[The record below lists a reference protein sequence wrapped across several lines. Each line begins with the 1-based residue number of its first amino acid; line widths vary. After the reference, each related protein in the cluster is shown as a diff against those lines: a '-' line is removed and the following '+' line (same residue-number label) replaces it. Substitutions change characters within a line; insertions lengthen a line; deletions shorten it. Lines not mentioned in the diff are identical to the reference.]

1 MAEPA
6 EQELRVSSLELFF
19 DLVFV
24 FTITQLTSVLS
35 HELDLV
41 GLARMA
47 LLLAVIWWMYGG
59 YAWLTNA
66 VPPRKASTR
75 GLLVLAMVAY
85 LVLAISVPSAFEA
98 DRWVFAVAYLVIVL
112 VHSGVFLT
120 TADPG
125 SRRGILQI
133 LPSNLA
139 VSLLL
144 FVAAAVPD
152 GPWRWACWTVVAV
165 ALWISPLIR
174 IPSEISVRPSHFV
187 ERHGLVLIIAFG
199 ESVVAV
205 GIGAAGL
212 EVTTGLIVAAALT
225 MVTLA
230 GLWWCYFA
238 GDNEQRAETA
248 LTAAD
253 GRGRFLMSLLG
264 YGHCYLLLLG
274 GIIVLAAGVK
284 TAVAHPWDTLP
295 LPAAL
300 AVGGGMALYLIGDVL
315 LRLVLHLG
323 SNWTRGIAAVL
334 AAASTV
340 VGATESA
347 VAQLAVLA
355 AVVVLLVAAEHL
367 GRQPGGLP
375 SSR

>member
-6 EQELRVSSLELFF
+6 EPELRVSSLELFF

-24 FTITQLTSVLS
+24 CTITQLTSVLS

-85 LVLAISVPSAFEA
+85 LVLAISVPGAFEEN
-98 DRWVFAVAYLVIVL
+98 RWVFAVAYLVIVL
-112 VHSGVFLT
+112 VHTGVFLT
-120 TADPG
+120 TTDAG
-125 SRRGILQI
+125 NRRGIARV
-133 LPSNLA
+133 LPWNLT
-139 VSLLL
+139 VPLLL

-152 GPWRWACWTVVAV
+152 GPWRWACWALMPTL
-165 ALWISPLIR
+165 LWIGTLVRP
-174 IPSEISVRPSHFV
+174 PADISVRPGHFV

-212 EVTTGLIVAAALT
+212 EVTAGLIVAAALT
-225 MVTLA
+225 MVMLA

-238 GDNEQRAETA
+238 GDNEHRAETT
-248 LTAAD
+248 LNSAD
-253 GRGRFLMSLLG
+253 NRRRVLMSLLG

-274 GIIVLAAGVK
+274 GIIVLAAGLK
-284 TAVAHPWDTLP
+284 QAVAHPWDTLP
-295 LPAAL
+295 VPAAL

-315 LRLVLHLG
+315 LRLVLRLG
-323 SNWTRGIAAVL
+323 SNWTRGVAALL
-334 AAASTV
+334 AAASTE

-375 SSR
+375 SSG

>member
-1 MAEPA
+1 MADAA
-6 EQELRVSSLELFF
+6 EDRLKVSSLELFF

-35 HELDLV
+35 HHLDPV
-41 GLARMA
+41 GLAQMA
-47 LLLAVIWWMYGG
+47 LQLGVIWWMYGG

-66 VPPRKASTR
+66 VPPRKATTR

-98 DRWVFAVAYLVIVL
+98 DRWVFAGAYLVIVL

-120 TADPG
+120 TTHPG
-125 SRRGILQI
+125 NRRGILRV
-133 LPSNLA
+133 LPWNLT
-139 VSLLL
+139 VPLLL

-152 GPWRWACWTVVAV
+152 GPWRWACWALVAV
-165 ALWISPLIR
+165 LLWIGALVRLPDDI
-174 IPSEISVRPSHFV
+174 EVRPSHFV

-205 GIGAAGL
+205 GIGAADI
-212 EVTTGLIVAAALT
+212 EVTPGLIVAAALT
-225 MVTLA
+225 MVMLA

-238 GDNEQRAETA
+238 GDNEERAEA
-248 LTAAD
+248 VLSGAANHK
-253 GRGRFLMSLLG
+253 RVLMSLLG
-264 YGHCYLLLLG
+264 YGHCFLLLLG

-284 TAVAHPWDTLP
+284 KAVAHPWDALP
-295 LPAAL
+295 APAAL
-300 AVGGGMALYLIGDVL
+300 ALGGGVALYLVGDVL

-323 SNWTRGIAAVL
+323 SNWTRCVAAVL

-340 VGATESA
+340 VGATGSA
-347 VAQLAVLA
+347 VAQLAVLT
-355 AVVVLLVAAEHL
+355 AVVLLLVAAEHL

-375 SSR
+375 SSG

>member
-1 MAEPA
+1 VAAPAEP
-6 EQELRVSSLELFF
+6 ELRVSSLELFF

-35 HELDLV
+35 HELNPV
-41 GLARMA
+41 GLARTA
-47 LLLAVIWWMYGG
+47 LLLGVIWWMYGG

-66 VPPRKASTR
+66 VPPQRTSTR

-85 LVLAISVPSAFEA
+85 LVLAISVPSAFHE
-98 DRWVFAVAYLVIVL
+98 DRWVFAMAYLVIVL
-112 VHSGVFLT
+112 VHSGVFLST
-120 TADPG
+120 TDPG
-125 SRRGILQI
+125 NRHGIRRI
-133 LPSNLA
+133 LPSNL
-139 VSLLL
+139 VVPLLL
-144 FVAAAVPD
+144 FVAAMVPD
-152 GPWRWACWTVVAV
+152 GPWRWTCWAVVAV
-165 ALWISPLIR
+165 ALWLSALIR
-174 IPSEISVRPSHFV
+174 IPTGISVRPAHFV

-199 ESVVAV
+199 ESVVAI
-205 GIGAAGL
+205 GIGAAGI
-212 EVTTGLIVAAALT
+212 EVTAGLIVAAALT

-238 GDNEQRAETA
+238 GDNERRAETA
-248 LTAAD
+248 LGAAD
-253 GRGRFLMSLLG
+253 GRRRLLMSLVG
-264 YGHCYLLLLG
+264 YGHCFLPLLG
-274 GIIVLAAGVK
+274 GIIVLAAGLK
-284 TAVAHPWDTLP
+284 TVVAHPWDALP
-295 LPAAL
+295 VPAAL
-300 AVGGGMALYLIGDVL
+300 AVGGGMALYLAGDVL

-323 SNWTRGIAAVL
+323 SNWTRGVAAVL

-367 GRQPGGLP
+367 ARQPGGLP

>member
-1 MAEPA
+1 VAEE
-6 EQELRVSSLELFF
+6 EQPGVSSLELFF

-35 HELDLV
+35 HELDPV

-47 LLLAVIWWMYGG
+47 LLLGVIWWMYGG

-66 VPPRKASTR
+66 VPPRRAVTQ

-112 VHSGVFLT
+112 VHSGVFLS
-120 TADPG
+120 TAH
-125 SRRGILQI
+125 RGNRQGIMGV
-133 LPSNLA
+133 LPWNLT
-139 VSLLL
+139 VPLLL
-144 FVAAAVPD
+144 FVAAAVPA
-152 GPWRWACWTVVAV
+152 GPWRWACWTAV
-165 ALWISPLIR
+165 PVLLWGGGLIT
-174 IPSEISVRPSHFV
+174 RPGTFDLRASHFV

-212 EVTTGLIVAAALT
+212 EVTPGLLVTAALT

-238 GDNEQRAETA
+238 GDSEKRAESTLATA
-248 LTAAD
+248 VPTRRTRL
-253 GRGRFLMSLLG
+253 SLIG

-284 TAVAHPWDTLP
+284 TAVADPGDRLAV
-295 LPAAL
+295 PAAL
-300 AVGGGMALYLIGDVL
+300 AVGGGMALYLVGDVL
-315 LRLVLHLG
+315 LRLVLRLG
-323 SNWTRGIAAVL
+323 SNWSRCVAAVL

-355 AVVVLLVAAEHL
+355 AVVVLLVVAEHL
-367 GRQPGGLP
+367 GRQPGGGP